1 MRANDNPEF
10 IGISGSLRAGSY
22 NSSALRA
29 ATQLLPAGVTLEIA
43 DISAIAPYNDD
54 EREHIGRLLQAL
66 ANWTRLLNAGGTS

>member
-1 MRANDNPEF
+1 MQANNNLEV

-43 DISAIAPYNDD
+43 DISAIAPYNDV
-54 EREHIGRLLQAL
+54 REHIGRLLQAL
-66 ANWTRLLNAGGTS
+66 ADWTRLLNAGGTS